1 MNSAPARGAAA
12 APAAGDTCLLINP
25 LATRTLYGSLAAR
38 ARAMAE
44 MVGIEVALVSDP
56 RQITSLLQR
65 LHARRVKQLFVLSGD
80 GTAQI
85 IAAYLEQLSPG
96 EWTPNLLLL
105 GGGRANVV
113 PRAHGGDPALP
124 ALRAALDAMREGR
137 ALRVE
142 SQPLLR
148 IEQEGRPAHHGF
160 VVAGAIIDFGIRRCR
175 EYRASGTS
183 RWHRGLA
190 ADRWCVFKL
199 LLQAAIGRSPAPP
212 SPQLDITLDSG
223 ERMLSRVRVLMATS
237 LRDADGHYNPYAER
251 GSGPLR
257 VTAVA
262 SDARRFWRNLPRA
275 LAGRF
280 DDNMTTLQGYLSGRC
295 HSIEIRGLGG
305 CSLDG
310 EPVETDPALPVR
322 VTSGMSL
329 NILQPFAAG
338 A

>member
-1 MNSAPARGAAA
+1 LSSAPARGAG

-44 MVGIEVALVSDP
+44 MVGIEVAVISDP

-65 LHARRVKQLFVLSGD
+65 LHARRLKQLFVLSGD
-80 GTAQI
+80 GTAQM
-85 IAAYLEQLSPG
+85 IAAYLENLPPG

-142 SQPLLR
+142 AQPLLR
-148 IEQEGRPAHHGF
+148 IEQDGRPAHHGF
-160 VVAGAIIDFGIRRCR
+160 VVAGAIVDFGIRRCR
-175 EYRASGTS
+175 EYRASGDS

-262 SDARRFWRNLPRA
+262 EDARRFWRNLPKA
-275 LAGRF
+275 LAGKF
-280 DDNMTTLQGYLSGRC
+280 DDNMSTLQGYLSGRC
-295 HSIEIRGLGG
+295 HAIEIRGLAG

-310 EPVETDPALPVR
+310 EPVDTDPALPVR
-322 VTSGMSL
+322 VKTGMSL
-329 NILQPFAAG
+329 NILQPFAPA

>member
-1 MNSAPARGAAA
+1 MSSAPARGAA

-38 ARAMAE
+38 ARSMAE
-44 MVGIEVALVSDP
+44 MVGIEVVVTGDP
-56 RQITSLLQR
+56 RHIRSILQR
-65 LHARRVKQLFVLSGD
+65 LHARRLKQLFVLSGD

-85 IAAYLEQLSPG
+85 IAEYLEQLPPG
-96 EWTPNLLLL
+96 EWSPNLLLL

-142 SQPLLR
+142 AQPLLR

-160 VVAGAIIDFGIRRCR
+160 VVAGAIVDFGIRRCR
-175 EYRASGTS
+175 DYRASHNS

-223 ERMLSRVRVLMATS
+223 ERMLARVRVLMATS

-275 LAGRF
+275 LAGKF

-295 HSIEIRGLGG
+295 HAMEIRGLAGY
-305 CSLDG
+305 SLDG
-310 EPVETDPALPVR
+310 EPVDTDPALPVR
-322 VTSGMSL
+322 VKTGMSL
-329 NILQPFAAG
+329 NILQPFASG
-338 A
+338 P